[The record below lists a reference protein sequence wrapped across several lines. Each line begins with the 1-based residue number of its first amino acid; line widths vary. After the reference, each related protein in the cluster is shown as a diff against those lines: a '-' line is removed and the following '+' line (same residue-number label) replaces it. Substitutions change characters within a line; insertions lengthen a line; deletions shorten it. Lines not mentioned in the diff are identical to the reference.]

1 MKKAIK
7 KALIHRKDLI
17 MMDMK
22 MDIVKVMILV
32 MMMVIQDIHNK
43 EVFSWGW

>member
-7 KALIHRKDLI
+7 KVLIHRKDPI

-22 MDIVKVMILV
+22 MDIVKIMILV

-43 EVFSWGW
+43 EVFSWVW